1 MCRVSPYLTRNSAW
15 NRCLSDWLG
24 ESDLASINSS
34 FELGGELAV
43 LDLQKISRK
52 EQRAVV
58 AAQGMRATEAEA
70 FLSEAEERGR
80 WRSANRGKIERMGAT
95 SRDHAVFVVGTV
107 VLAEGNLS
115 PIWSTT
121 SDVQMRIPKWRK
133 R

>member
-1 MCRVSPYLTRNSAW
+1 MCRVSPYVTRNSAW
-15 NRCLSDWLG
+15 NRGLQWPVKAMLQ
-24 ESDLASINSS
+24 LNPHL

-43 LDLQKISRK
+43 LDLQRISRK

-80 WRSANRGKIERMGAT
+80 GRSANRGKIERIGAT
-95 SRDHAVFVVGTV
+95 SRDHVVFVVCTLI
-107 VLAEGNLS
+107 LAEGNLS

>member
-1 MCRVSPYLTRNSAW
+1 MCRVSPYVTLNSAW
-15 NRCLSDWLG
+15 NRPPVRWFRSPHHFR
-24 ESDLASINSS
+24 SS
-34 FELGGELAV
+34 E
-43 LDLQKISRK
+43 ISRK

-80 WRSANRGKIERMGAT
+80 GRSANRGKIERIGAT
-95 SRDHAVFVVGTV
+95 SRDYVVFIVCTLI
-107 VLAEGNLS
+107 LAEGNLS

-121 SDVQMRIPKWRK
+121 SDMQMRIPKWRK